1 MSVNTKRVQGRR
13 NVRYASF
20 DELLA
25 DARRLAEAEPRALG
39 NWSQGQIYDHL
50 ARAINASIDGAG
62 FSIAAPLRWIAS
74 RFLKRRFLERGLPA
88 GFKAPP
94 RAQKYMPG
102 ETSTADGLAALEA
115 AIERLQQETTRTPH
129 PAFGELTRGEWDQL
143 HLRHAELHMS
153 FLVDAEH

>member
-1 MSVNTKRVQGRR
+1 VSINTKRVQGRR
-13 NVRYASF
+13 SVRYASF

-25 DARRLAEAEPRALG
+25 DARRLAASEPRALG

-50 ARAINASIDGAG
+50 ARSMNASIDGAG

-94 RAQKYMPG
+94 RAKKYMPG
-102 ETSTADGLAALEA
+102 ETSTPDGLAALEA
-115 AIERLQQETTRTPH
+115 AIDRLGHETTRMPH
-129 PAFGELTRGEWDQL
+129 PAFGEMTREEWDQL

-153 FLVDAEH
+153 FLVTDEG